1 MYRNLKLYF
10 PVVIVLLALAL
21 AVGTEAQPVSDI
33 ANTRHNLS
41 LSGSGE
47 VRATGQSEM
56 CVFCHTPHSSNTS
69 AAAPL
74 WNRNLSEATYTSYDS
89 SSIQALDIAEPI
101 GSSRLCLSCHDGTLA
116 IGAVLNEPGRG
127 GGDGS
132 ISMQGTAVDGTMPAG
147 AGATTG
153 NTRDLGVNLTND
165 HPISFTYNSAL
176 ASADGELRDPA
187 AVAHLGV
194 RPTDNP
200 TLPLDPNGSGDGL
213 MQCTTCHDPHIR
225 EAGSFNK
232 FLRVNRFQVNPA
244 TGGTFSESSD
254 QICLACHDKLG
265 AAWATSAHADD
276 LVADESYKAGAATMR
291 QFDQGLQVWQAGC
304 LNCHN
309 PHTTEGARRLLREGT
324 DAIGGLTTPK
334 AAGGSAI
341 EETCYQCHRTAATS
355 IVEGGTG
362 VVPDILSDFQL
373 ARHMPITTAEQAAS
387 TEVHDILDA
396 DFTETRANLGFG
408 NINNRH
414 AECTDCHNPH
424 RLMRNSLFNGLG
436 TDRRTHEIGGALADG
451 SDGNLAS
458 GVLRG
463 TFGVEPV
470 YSGVSFFDLPTG
482 YNIKQGDGGTGA
494 DTAVTSNWVTREYQI
509 CLKCHSD
516 FAYNDDNVY
525 PVGTTRPQ
533 LGSPGT
539 PPPNSRETGT
549 YTRYTNQAREFQ
561 APDTHSGFPATGGA
575 AGGAAPAWDANNNR
589 SWHPVMEPTGRIGR
603 AGAFRAPFNNPGTQT
618 MYCSDCHG
626 SNTPNGQIPPS
637 GDAPWGP
644 HGSSNDF
651 VLKGTWNTAS
661 GSGQGNTL
669 CFNCHDQAA
678 YTGNATTGFRTDEGD
693 GHEIHSDRG
702 KLSNIRC
709 NWCHTAVPH
718 GWKNMAFLINLND
731 VGPEVG
737 EVPGTQVAISQ
748 TSSFS
753 RGPYYRNAKLKIRN
767 FRNNADWAETD
778 CGTSSAGGGPLIA
791 ASNGSTNNT
800 TGAGRDWM
808 RDMCDN
814 PP

>member
-1 MYRNLKLYF
+1 MCKNLKLYF
-10 PVVIVLLALAL
+10 PAVILVLLALAS
-21 AVGTEAQPVSDI
+21 GTEAQPVSDI
-33 ANTRHNLS
+33 ASTRHNLS

-47 VRATGQSEM
+47 VKASTQSEM
-56 CVFCHTPHSSNTS
+56 CVFCHTPHSSSTS

-132 ISMQGTAVDGTMPAG
+132 ISMQGTAADGTMPGDAG
-147 AGATTG
+147 VTTG

-176 ASADGELRDPA
+176 ANADGELRDPA
-187 AVAHLGV
+187 AVPHLGV

-213 MQCTTCHDPHIR
+213 VQCTTCHDPHIS
-225 EAGSFNK
+225 EQGEFNK

-244 TGGTFSESSD
+244 TGGTFSEASD

-276 LVADESYKAGAATMR
+276 TVADETYKADAATMR
-291 QFDQGLQVWQAGC
+291 QFDQGLRVWQAGC

-324 DAIGGLTTPK
+324 DAPGGLTAPK

-341 EETCYQCHRTAATS
+341 EETCYQCHRSPTQS
-355 IVEGGTG
+355 IVQGGSG
-362 VVPDILSDFQL
+362 EVPDIHQDFQR
-373 ARHMPITTAEQAAS
+373 ARRMPITTANQPAN

-396 DFTETRANLGFG
+396 DFTETRANLGL
-408 NINNRH
+408 NNLNNRH

-436 TDRRTHEIGGALADG
+436 TDRRTHLVGGPT
-451 SDGNLAS
+451 GNLAS

-463 TFGVEPV
+463 TFGVEPA
-470 YSGVSFFDLPTG
+470 YLGESFFDLPND
-482 YNIKQGDGGTGA
+482 YDVKKGDGGEGA
-494 DTAVTSNWVTREYQI
+494 STAVTSGHVTREYQI

-516 FAYNDDNVY
+516 FAYQDDNLY
-525 PVGTTRPQ
+525 PSGTTRPP
-533 LGSPGT
+533 LGGPGT
-539 PPPNSRETGT
+539 PASATERSN

-561 APDTHSGFPATGGA
+561 APDTHKGAPGDQGTA
-575 AGGAAPAWDANNNR
+575 AGADYNANNHR
-589 SWHPVMEPTGRIGR
+589 SWHPVMDVTGRTTGLR
-603 AGAFRAPFNNPGTQT
+603 SGMNAGSFEAPWNANVGNQT

-626 SNTPNGQIPPS
+626 ASTPNGQHEPAA
-637 GDAPWGP
+637 GQAWGP
-644 HGSSNDF
+644 HGSQNNF
-651 VLKGTWNTAS
+651 ILKGPYNSES
-661 GSGQGNTL
+661 GEGTGNTL
-669 CFNCHDQAA
+669 CFKCHDSGS
-678 YTGNATTGFRTDEGD
+678 YGGNSGGTGWSTGGED
-693 GHEIHSDRG
+693 GHSLHSDQID
-702 KLSNIRC
+702 SPMRC
-709 NWCHTAVPH
+709 NWCHVAVPH
-718 GWKNMAFLINLND
+718 GWKNKALLVNLND
-731 VGPEVG
+731 VGPEAG
-737 EVPGTQVAISQ
+737 LAPGTEVNTNYSN
-748 TSSFS
+748 
-753 RGPYYRNAKLKIRN
+753 GPYYRNAYLKIRN
-767 FRNNADWAETD
+767 FNQDSNWGEND
-778 CGTSSAGGGPLIA
+778 CGP
-791 ASNGSTNNT
+791 T
-800 TGAGRDWM
+800 TGEGGRDWM
-808 RDMCDN
+808 RDVCES